1 MTPCRRTRGGDEGF
15 TAIELAIVAPALLIV
30 FGLVLAGMRVT
41 VSGTQVEGAA
51 RDAARA
57 ASISRT
63 SGQAHDAAVQA
74 AHDSLAQQHVTCSGL
89 AVDVSTDGFARP
101 PGTAAAVTAQVR
113 CTVELSDLVVP
124 GLPGMHTMTAS
135 YTSSLDTYR
144 ARN

>member
-57 ASISRT
+57 AAS
-63 SGQAHDAAVQA
+63 SGPAAKPTTQRY
-74 AHDSLAQQHVTCSGL
+74 
-89 AVDVSTDGFARP
+89 RP
-101 PGTAAAVTAQVR
+101 PTIASRSNTSPAA
-113 CTVELSDLVVP
+113 
-124 GLPGMHTMTAS
+124 G
-135 YTSSLDTYR
+135 
-144 ARN
+144 

>member
-1 MTPCRRTRGGDEGF
+1 MTPCRRARGGDEGF

-63 SGQAHDAAVQA
+63 SGQAVKA
-74 AHDSLAQQHVTCSGL
+74 SGRR
-89 AVDVSTDGFARP
+89 ASTIPALLLYP
-101 PGTAAAVTAQVR
+101 W
-113 CTVELSDLVVP
+113 
-124 GLPGMHTMTAS
+124 
-135 YTSSLDTYR
+135 
-144 ARN
+144 